1 MTWQPGKPVV
11 TAQDNAE
18 WRIWRKSRKLEQQ
31 RARRRG
37 LRRIDY
43 EARPEARALLTHL
56 QQRHWPVG
64 VSAVL
69 DAIVARWIS
78 LWLEGKEPDLW

>member
-1 MTWQPGKPVV
+1 MTWQPGEPVV
-11 TAQDNAE
+11 SAQDITA
-18 WRIWRKSRKLEQQ
+18 WRTWRRSRKLEQQ
-31 RARRRG
+31 RMRRRKVC
-37 LRRIDY
+37 RVDY

-69 DAIVARWIS
+69 DAILARWGAR
-78 LWLEGKEPDLW
+78 WLEGKEPDLW